1 MEIRERIELAGITL
15 CYAVTEYAHR
25 YIDEDIMNCYRDTYA
40 DEILNLP
47 VSDKGNCGWCNAA
60 GYDYH
65 DRGCQHCDGTGKRSS
80 KTLKHLIEEAQN
92 D

>member
-1 MEIRERIELAGITL
+1 MDIKERIELAGITL

-47 VSDKGNCGWCNAA
+47 VSEEGDCGW
-60 GYDYH
+60 
-65 DRGCQHCDGTGKRSS
+65 CDGTGKLT
-80 KTLKHLIEEAQN
+80 KTLKHLIGEAQN